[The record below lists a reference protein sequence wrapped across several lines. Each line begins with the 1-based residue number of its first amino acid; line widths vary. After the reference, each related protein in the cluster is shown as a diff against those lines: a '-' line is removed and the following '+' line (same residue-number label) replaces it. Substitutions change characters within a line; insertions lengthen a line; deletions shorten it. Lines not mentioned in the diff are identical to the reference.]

1 MSDRKAYFKN
11 YREKNNDAV
20 NYKKRRNGLI
30 FRALRGA
37 VIKKESLIKNDFTVE
52 EFNKLLIEKGH
63 EPIQFDDKV
72 TEPEVNITNELDNHV
87 KLTIE
92 DIRNFYISKNTLSDI
107 SIDQYVKKLK
117 TLNNLFNDNND
128 NITPLL
134 NKPRHIVENFNKKDN
149 TIKSYFTPIIYLIN
163 YYDNVKSIIDEDN
176 IEFIRK
182 YFNQMKEQEAIKMLD
197 KTNDKTIN
205 FKELM
210 KSVKDAYTED
220 SKEYVLYCLYDNYG
234 FRDDLNLIITDDI
247 SLGFNEDKYNSDNK
261 IKQNY
266 LYVTDDEIMVF
277 LNHYKTVKNYGRKK
291 LIIHKHKTVIRNYLK
306 NKNFCDRL
314 FDVNNIGLLVSRI
327 NKRVLPES
335 FKDEKNISINF
346 LRHSLFTTYDINT
359 IDSFN
364 HGYTRLLY
372 RRKL

>member
-1 MSDRKAYFKN
+1 MTYKKAYYEQ
-11 YREKNNDAV
+11 YRERNRDAV
-20 NYKKRRNGLI
+20 NYAKRRNGLLH
-30 FRALRGA
+30 RALKGA
-37 VIKKESLIKNDFTVE
+37 VIKKESLIKNNFTEE
-52 EFNKLLIEKGH
+52 EFNQLLIERGYK
-63 EPIQFDDKV
+63 PIQFEDKV
-72 TEPEVNITNELDNHV
+72 IKTELLDNRV
-87 KLTIE
+87 KISIE
-92 DIRNFYISKNTLSDI
+92 DIRNFYISKNTLSEK

-134 NKPRHIVENFNKKDN
+134 NKPKDIVENFNKKDN

-163 YYDNVKSIIDEDN
+163 YYDNVKTIIDEDN

-182 YFNQMKEQEAIKMLD
+182 YFNQMKEQEAIAMLD

-210 KSVKDAYTED
+210 KSVKDVYTED

-234 FRDDLNLIITDDI
+234 FRDDLNLIITDDN
-247 SLGFNEDKYNSDNK
+247 SLGFDENKYNSDNK

-266 LYVTDDEIMVF
+266 LYVTDNELMVF

-291 LIIHKHKTVIRNYLK
+291 LIIHKHETVIRNYLK

-327 NKRVLPES
+327 NKRVLPEE
-335 FKDEKNISINF
+335 FKDEKNLSINF
-346 LRHSLFTTYDINT
+346 LRHSLFSTYDINT

>member
-1 MSDRKAYFKN
+1 MSDRKDFFKN
-11 YREKNNDAV
+11 YRERNKEAV
-20 NYKKRRNGLI
+20 NYAKRRNGLLH
-30 FRALRGA
+30 RALKGA
-37 VIKKESLIKNDFTVE
+37 VIKKESLIKNNFTEE
-52 EFNKLLIEKGH
+52 EFNKLLIERGH
-63 EPIQFDDKV
+63 DPIQFDDKV
-72 TEPEVNITNELDNHV
+72 SETQIIKANKSVNRV
-87 KLTIE
+87 KISIE
-92 DIRNFYISKNTLSDI
+92 DIRNFYISKNTLSEK

-134 NKPRHIVENFNKKDN
+134 NNPKHIVENFDKKEN

-163 YYDNVKSIIDEDN
+163 YFDNIKTIIDEDN
-176 IEFIRK
+176 IDFIRK
-182 YFNQMKEQEAIKMLD
+182 YFNQMKEQEAITMLN

-210 KSVKDAYTED
+210 KSVKDVYTED
-220 SKEYVLYCLYDNYG
+220 SKEYALYCLYDNYG

-247 SLGFNEDKYNSDNK
+247 SLGFDEVKYNSDNK

-266 LYVTDDEIMVF
+266 LYVSDNELMVF
-277 LNHYKTVKNYGRKK
+277 LNHYKTVRNYGRKK
-291 LIIHKHKTVIRNYLK
+291 LIIHKHETVIRNFLK
-306 NKNFCDRL
+306 NKNIGDRL

-327 NKRVLPES
+327 NKKILPDE
-335 FKDEKNISINF
+335 FKDDKNISINF